1 MLSIDSQV
9 RDLDFSRTDVAE
21 PGEDAVREAVARA
34 KSGDPAAVR
43 FLYMRYAAEVEA
55 YVRSIVRDSHEAE
68 DIAHNVF
75 AKLVPSLARYEERSV
90 PFAAWIMRVARNAA
104 LDSIRQRRAIPYED
118 VRKVDTRQV
127 EGIFSAVS
135 ESLRHALSELP
146 EEQRRV
152 LLMRHMLGMTPGE
165 IAEQLGKSE
174 GSIHALHHRGRGALR
189 AALVRLGA
197 APATCRPRAT
207 SS

>member
-1 MLSIDSQV
+1 MLSIDS
-9 RDLDFSRTDVAE
+9 RIKDLDFSRTDEAE
-21 PGEDAVREAVARA
+21 SAEDAVREAVARA
-34 KSGDPAAVR
+34 KSGDSAAVR
-43 FLYMRYAAEVEA
+43 YLYVRYAADVQA
-55 YVRSIVRDSHEAE
+55 YVRSIVRDDHEAE

-75 AKLVPSLARYEERSV
+75 AKLVPSLARYQERSV

-104 LDSIRQRRAIPYED
+104 LDSIRQRRAVPYED
-118 VRKVDTRQV
+118 VRTVDTRQV
-127 EGIFSAVS
+127 EGIFSATA
-135 ESLRHALSELP
+135 ESLRQALSELP

-152 LLMRHMLGMTPGE
+152 LLMRHMLGLTPGE

-197 APATCRPRAT
+197 APATCRPSAA
-207 SS
+207 SA

>member
-1 MLSIDSQV
+1 MLSIESGTTEI
-9 RDLDFSRTDVAE
+9 DFARMDAAE
-21 PGEDAVREAVARA
+21 PGEYGVREAVTRA

-43 FLYMRYAAEVEA
+43 HLYVRYAAEVEA

-75 AKLVPSLARYEERSV
+75 AKLVSSLARYEERSV

-104 LDSIRQRRAIPYED
+104 LDSIRQRRAVPYED
-118 VRKVDTRQV
+118 VRTVDTRHV

-135 ESLRHALSELP
+135 ESLRQALSELP

-197 APATCRPRAT
+197 APATCRPRAA
-207 SS
+207 SA

>member
-9 RDLDFSRTDVAE
+9 RDLELGRTDAAD
-21 PGEDAVREAVARA
+21 PGEDAVREAVTRA
-34 KSGDPAAVR
+34 KSGDPEAVR
-43 FLYMRYAAEVEA
+43 YLYVRYMPDVEA

-104 LDSIRQRRAIPYED
+104 LDSIRQRRAVPYED
-118 VRKVDTRQV
+118 VRTVDTRQV

-174 GSIHALHHRGRGALR
+174 SSVHGLHHRARGALR
-189 AALVRLGA
+189 RTLIDLDAT
-197 APATCRPRAT
+197 PATPRGG
-207 SS
+207 